1 VKQALMRSGLKAL
14 DVVTRA
20 RWFDR
25 VERSASDTWLRVL
38 TYHRV
43 APANDPSLCPGLFS
57 ITPEGLE
64 HQLRNV
70 ASRYATV
77 SLDDVLACQRGG
89 AVLPKGALLITF
101 DDGYRDFEQH
111 AWPVLRRLGLPAVLF
126 VPTAYPDAPD
136 RAFWWDRLHAGL
148 MQPGASNPLA
158 TSVGSFPVAT
168 PAERMQ
174 ALKQLKGFVKRLPA
188 ERAASLVDEVCDRL
202 DAPAP
207 AGRVLGWDALR
218 QLANA
223 GLAVCAHTRTHPQLD
238 RVSRETAREEIR
250 GSIADLKRELGS
262 SPPAF
267 AYPDGRLRDDVV
279 EVLEEEG
286 VELAFTTQRGVNE
299 FPARAPLRL
308 ERIPINARTSDSLL
322 RVQLAF
328 MRPRRHRGPA

>member
-1 VKQALMRSGLKAL
+1 MWSGFKAL

-25 VERSASDTWLRVL
+25 VERRPSDARLRVL

-64 HQLRNV
+64 RQLSDV
-70 ASRYATV
+70 ASRYAPV

-89 AVLPKGALLITF
+89 TPLPPGAFLITF
-101 DDGYRDFEQH
+101 DDGYQDFQEH

-148 MQPGASNPLA
+148 MCDGASKKLE
-158 TSVGSFPVAT
+158 TSVGILPVAT
-168 PAERMQ
+168 HAERMQ
-174 ALKQLKGFVKRLPA
+174 ALRQLKGFVKRLPA
-188 ERAASLVDEVCDRL
+188 ERAASLVDEVCERL

-218 QLANA
+218 DLADA

-250 GSIADLKRELGS
+250 GSLADLRRELGS
-262 SPPAF
+262 APPAF
-267 AYPDGRLRDDVV
+267 AYPDGRLCDDVL
-279 EVLEEEG
+279 EILEEEG
-286 VELAFTTQRGVNE
+286 VELAFTTRRGVND
-299 FPARAPLRL
+299 FPTHAPLRL

-328 MRPRRHRGPA
+328 MRPRRARELA